1 MMRRTESVGI
11 NFKSAVVLCSVLY
24 KYIHADGWRNGSLI
38 SVSTRQRVCAGTDRA
53 VRRSDAGE
61 SGEKLSLPL
70 MRDG

>member
-11 NFKSAVVLCSVLY
+11 NFKSAVVLCSVL
-24 KYIHADGWRNGSLI
+24 YIHADGWRNGSLI

-61 SGEKLSLPL
+61 SGAKLSLPL